1 LELGDSHVTK
11 CENFKIQDDARPQF
25 KKKIL
30 FGHKSATDFSEI
42 LHWEAEQHGDS
53 GHVREFKMADG
64 RHIAN
69 RKIAISTKNHQIL
82 MKFGTQTDLELDDSY
97 VTK

>member
-1 LELGDSHVTK
+1 MHGRNL
-11 CENFKIQDDARPQF
+11 
-25 KKKIL
+25 KKIL

-97 VTK
+97 VTKWFFKIQDGGRPPY